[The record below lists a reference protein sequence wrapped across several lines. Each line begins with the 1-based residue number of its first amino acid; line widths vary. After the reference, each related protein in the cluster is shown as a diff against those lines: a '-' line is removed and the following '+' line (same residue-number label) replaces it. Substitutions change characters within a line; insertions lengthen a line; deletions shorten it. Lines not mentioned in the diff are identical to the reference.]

1 MEEDEQLFGSLR
13 RDTRWINK
21 TVYKNLDLDTLL
33 THCRLSLRLVNKSPE
48 DIIFTTFFQESF
60 PAVYNFDANKP
71 RVELIKDVHPRQVT
85 RTTTYLLFRFY
96 HFRVCLTPTP
106 RPQSLLTSMSSTPPP
121 RVTGPRSR
129 SVSHSGP
136 STPRTQAGDRDTS
149 TYHSTILCRKQ
160 QMTRGRRHQSGPPSV
175 FSTRNKTLR
184 VAGNSAS
191 L

>member
-1 MEEDEQLFGSLR
+1 M
-13 RDTRWINK
+13 
-21 TVYKNLDLDTLL
+21 
-33 THCRLSLRLVNKSPE
+33 RLVNKSPE

-71 RVELIKDVHPRQVT
+71 RVELIKAVHPRQVT
-85 RTTTYLLFRFY
+85 RTTTYLLLRCY

-106 RPQSLLTSMSSTPPP
+106 RPRSLSTSMSSTPRP

-136 STPRTQAGDRDTS
+136 STPRTEAGGDTS
-149 TYHSTILCRKQ
+149 MYHSTILCRTQ
-160 QMTRGRRHQSGPPSV
+160 QMTRCRRHQSGPPSV
-175 FSTRNKTLR
+175 CSTRNRNLR